1 VDLALKDVGHM
12 RSLAAA
18 SACPLPLA
26 DLAHNHLLQAKA
38 SHGGQL
44 DWGAIHLAVRQSAGL
59 PSNNKDKLD

>member
-12 RSLAAA
+12 RALAADA
-18 SACPLPLA
+18 ACPLPLA
-26 DLAHNHLLQAKA
+26 DLAFGHLLQAKA

-59 PSNNKDKLD
+59 PPNTKDSGQ